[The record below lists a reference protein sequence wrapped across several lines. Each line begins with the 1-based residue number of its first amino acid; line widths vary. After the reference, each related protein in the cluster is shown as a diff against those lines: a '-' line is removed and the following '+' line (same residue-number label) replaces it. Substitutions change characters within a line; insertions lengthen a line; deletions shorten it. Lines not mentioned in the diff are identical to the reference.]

1 VVQGHD
7 LLRDVRLEGIV
18 RVRKR
23 GEGVRHCAVMV
34 VVMDKGSRSREAE

>member
-18 RVRKR
+18 WVGKR
-23 GEGVRHCAVMV
+23 GEGVRHCTV
-34 VVMDKGSRSREAE
+34 VVVVTDKGSRSR